1 MTTLTFN
8 NKSIFS
14 LIFIFVIGT
23 SLISAQNWCG
33 SVAHQKDLIKNLPEK
48 ATVLKERI
56 DSFNDAYLANDMTG
70 QLELF
75 TEDAVAT
82 VNSQEMSPSEMI
94 TAFMGG
100 REFYNDIKNS
110 DRATGTFNFES
121 GDVYTCTWFDWEG
134 TSKSSGV
141 VVGNPV
147 HAWFKWEG
155 DKVTEVTYI
164 FDSAQYV
171 ANMGSDE

>member
-1 MTTLTFN
+1 MKNIYIITLL
-8 NKSIFS
+8 
-14 LIFIFVIGT
+14 LIFASCETAV
-23 SLISAQNWCG
+23 
-33 SVAHQKDLIKNLPEK
+33 KPENQTGFIQGGDVK
-48 ATVLKERI
+48 SERI

-82 VNSQEMSPSEMI
+82 VNSQEMSPSDMI
-94 TAFMGG
+94 EAFMGG

-121 GDVYTCTWFDWEG
+121 GDIYTCTWFDWEG

-155 DKVTEVTYI
+155 DKVSEVTYI